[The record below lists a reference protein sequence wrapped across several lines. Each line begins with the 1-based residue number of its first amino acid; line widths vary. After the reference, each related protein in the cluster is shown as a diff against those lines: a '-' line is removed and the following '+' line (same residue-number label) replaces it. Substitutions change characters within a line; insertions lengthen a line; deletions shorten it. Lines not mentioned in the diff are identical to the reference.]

1 MNPTDLVYRNGN
13 GVPVTTSTIVAEYF
27 GKEHR
32 NVMASIKGIIA
43 SAEKSVDIESQ
54 EIKSFFELS
63 SYETTMPI
71 ATAGEGAVRKTP
83 MYIMNEEGFT
93 LLAMGFTGEKAR
105 LFKIR
110 YIKAFKAMR
119 NVIQNQMDGTAQLM
133 QAQQMITQ
141 NLLLLS
147 QQMETMTRT
156 NSLILERLERLE
168 SRPQDKPKGQ
178 RGKQLIKVRPS
189 SPGYITVKDAVHE
202 LKARGVQVLQ
212 QSLYKYLRAMNY
224 TSSDECCYNRPTQA
238 WLQGGWM
245 SFCSSGTRQVGDNP
259 NIRRRYFTPLLG
271 MAFIDKLET
280 DLRKLY
286 GKKTKEAQL
295 AFGFGKEVQR

>member
-13 GVPVTTSTIVAEYF
+13 GVPVTTSMIISEYF
-27 GKEHR
+27 GKTHKD
-32 NVMASIKGIIA
+32 VMEAVKNILV
-43 SAEKSVDIESQ
+43 SAEKSAETENQ
-54 EIKSFFELS
+54 EIITYFELS
-63 SYETTMPI
+63 NYETPLNNGT
-71 ATAGEGAVRKTP
+71 GAVRKTP

-202 LKARGVQVLQ
+202 LKARGVQVLK

-224 TSSDECCYNRPTQA
+224 TSSDECCYNRPTQE

-295 AFGFGKEVQR
+295 AFGFGKEVQG

>member
-1 MNPTDLVYRNGN
+1 MMPGN
-13 GVPVTTSTIVAEYF
+13 T
-27 GKEHR
+27 
-32 NVMASIKGIIA
+32 
-43 SAEKSVDIESQ
+43 
-54 EIKSFFELS
+54 
-63 SYETTMPI
+63 
-71 ATAGEGAVRKTP
+71 GAVRKYP

-93 LLAMGFTGEKAR
+93 HLAMGFTGEKAKV
-105 LFKIR
+105 FKQR

-224 TSSDECCYNRPTQA
+224 TSSDECCYNRPTQE

>member
-13 GVPVTTSTIVAEYF
+13 GVPVTTSVIVAEYF
-27 GKEHR
+27 GKNHLH
-32 NVMASIKGIIA
+32 VMEAIRKMLVTIENSI
-43 SAEKSVDIESQ
+43 ETESQ
-54 EIKSFFELS
+54 EVKTYFELS
-63 SYETTMPI
+63 NYETPLNNGT
-71 ATAGEGAVRKTP
+71 GAVRKNP

>member
-13 GVPVTTSTIVAEYF
+13 GVPVTTSVIVAEYF
-27 GKEHR
+27 GKNHLH
-32 NVMASIKGIIA
+32 VMEAIRKMLVTIENSI
-43 SAEKSVDIESQ
+43 ETESQ
-54 EIKSFFELS
+54 EVKTYFELS
-63 SYETTMPI
+63 SYETPLNNGT
-71 ATAGEGAVRKTP
+71 GAVKKNP

-133 QAQQMITQ
+133 QSQQMITQ

-147 QQMETMTRT
+147 QQMEAMTRT

-168 SRPQDKPKGQ
+168 SHPQDKPKGQ

-224 TSSDECCYNRPTQA
+224 TSSDECCYNRPTQE

>member
-13 GVPVTTSTIVAEYF
+13 GVPVTTSMIISEYF
-27 GKEHR
+27 GKTHKD
-32 NVMASIKGIIA
+32 VMEAVKNILV
-43 SAEKSVDIESQ
+43 SAEKSAETENQ
-54 EIKSFFELS
+54 EIITYFELS
-63 SYETTMPI
+63 NYETPLNNGT
-71 ATAGEGAVRKTP
+71 GAVRKNP

-156 NSLILERLERLE
+156 NSLILDRLERLE

-224 TSSDECCYNRPTQA
+224 TSSDECCYNRPTQE

>member
-13 GVPVTTSTIVAEYF
+13 GVPVTTSMIISEYF
-27 GKEHR
+27 GKTHKD
-32 NVMASIKGIIA
+32 VMEAVKNILV
-43 SAEKSVDIESQ
+43 SAEKSAETENQ
-54 EIKSFFELS
+54 EIITYFELS
-63 SYETTMPI
+63 NYETPLNNGT
-71 ATAGEGAVRKTP
+71 GAVRKTP

-224 TSSDECCYNRPTQA
+224 TSSDECCYNRPTQE

-286 GKKTKEAQL
+286 GKKNKEAQL
-295 AFGFGKEVQR
+295 AFGFGKEVQE

>member
-1 MNPTDLVYRNGN
+1 MKTTEIVFRNGN
-13 GVPVTTSTIVAEYF
+13 GVPVTTSVIVAEYF
-27 GKEHR
+27 EKNHKH
-32 NVMASIKGIIA
+32 VMEAIQDIIA
-43 SAEKSVDIESQ
+43 TAEKSAIVEIQ
-54 EIKSFFELS
+54 ELKEYFELS
-63 SYETTMPI
+63 SYETMMPGN
-71 ATAGEGAVRKTP
+71 TGAVRKYP

-93 LLAMGFTGEKAR
+93 HLAMGFTGEKAKV
-105 LFKIR
+105 FKQR

-189 SPGYITVKDAVHE
+189 SPGYITVKDAVRE

-224 TSSDECCYNRPTQA
+224 TSSDECCYNRPTQE

-286 GKKTKEAQL
+286 GKKNKEAQL
-295 AFGFGKEVQR
+295 AFGFGKEAAQ

>member
-1 MNPTDLVYRNGN
+1 MKTTEIVFRNGN
-13 GVPVTTSTIVAEYF
+13 GVPVTTSVIVAEYF
-27 GKEHR
+27 EKNHKD
-32 NVMASIKGIIA
+32 VMAAIQDIIA
-43 SAEKSVDIESQ
+43 MAEKSAIVEIQ
-54 EIKSFFELS
+54 ELKEYFELS
-63 SYETTMPI
+63 SYETMMPGN
-71 ATAGEGAVRKTP
+71 TGAVRKYP

-93 LLAMGFTGEKAR
+93 HLAMGFTGEKAKV
-105 LFKIR
+105 FKQR

-202 LKARGVQVLQ
+202 LKTRGVHVLQ

-224 TSSDECCYNRPTQA
+224 TSSDECCYNRPTQE

-295 AFGFGKEVQR
+295 AFGFGKEVQE

>member
-13 GVPVTTSTIVAEYF
+13 GVPVTTSVIVAEYF
-27 GKEHR
+27 GKNHQH
-32 NVMASIKGIIA
+32 VMEAIRKLFVSV
-43 SAEKSVDIESQ
+43 EKTVETESQ
-54 EIKSFFELS
+54 EVKTYFELS
-63 SYETTMPI
+63 SYETPLNNGT
-71 ATAGEGAVRKTP
+71 GAVKNTP

-224 TSSDECCYNRPTQA
+224 TSSDECCYNRPTQE

-295 AFGFGKEVQR
+295 AFGFGKEVQE

>member
-13 GVPVTTSTIVAEYF
+13 GVPVTTSMIISEYF
-27 GKEHR
+27 GKTHKD
-32 NVMASIKGIIA
+32 VMEAVKNILV
-43 SAEKSVDIESQ
+43 SAEKSAETENQ
-54 EIKSFFELS
+54 EIITYFELS
-63 SYETTMPI
+63 NYETPLNNGT
-71 ATAGEGAVRKTP
+71 GAVRKTP

-189 SPGYITVKDAVHE
+189 SPGYITRRAGAATIAVQVSACHE
-202 LKARGVQVLQ
+202 LHQQRRMLLQPSDPGMVARRVDVVLQ
-212 QSLYKYLRAMNY
+212 FGYPS
-224 TSSDECCYNRPTQA
+224 
-238 WLQGGWM
+238 GG
-245 SFCSSGTRQVGDNP
+245 G
-259 NIRRRYFTPLLG
+259 
-271 MAFIDKLET
+271 
-280 DLRKLY
+280 
-286 GKKTKEAQL
+286 
-295 AFGFGKEVQR
+295 

>member
-13 GVPVTTSTIVAEYF
+13 GVPVTTSMIISEYF
-27 GKEHR
+27 GKTHKD
-32 NVMASIKGIIA
+32 VMEAVKNILV
-43 SAEKSVDIESQ
+43 SAEKSAETENQ
-54 EIKSFFELS
+54 EITTYFELS
-63 SYETTMPI
+63 NYETPLNNGT
-71 ATAGEGAVRKTP
+71 GAVRKNP

-189 SPGYITVKDAVHE
+189 SPGYITVKDAVRE

-224 TSSDECCYNRPTQA
+224 TSSDECCYNRPTQE

-295 AFGFGKEVQR
+295 AFGFGKEVQG

>member
-13 GVPVTTSTIVAEYF
+13 GVPVTTSMIISEYF
-27 GKEHR
+27 GKTHKD
-32 NVMASIKGIIA
+32 VMEAVKNILV
-43 SAEKSVDIESQ
+43 SAEKSAETENQ
-54 EIKSFFELS
+54 EIITYFELS
-63 SYETTMPI
+63 NYETPLNNGT
-71 ATAGEGAVRKTP
+71 GAVRKTP

-224 TSSDECCYNRPTQA
+224 TSSDECCYNRPTQE

>member
-13 GVPVTTSTIVAEYF
+13 GVPVTTSMIISEYF
-27 GKEHR
+27 GKTHKD
-32 NVMASIKGIIA
+32 VMEAVKNILV
-43 SAEKSVDIESQ
+43 SAEKSAETENQ
-54 EIKSFFELS
+54 EIITYFELS
-63 SYETTMPI
+63 NYETPLNNGT
-71 ATAGEGAVRKTP
+71 GAVRKTP

-224 TSSDECCYNRPTQA
+224 TSSDECCYNRPTQE

-286 GKKTKEAQL
+286 GKKNKEAQL
-295 AFGFGKEVQR
+295 AFGFGKEVQG

>member
-13 GVPVTTSTIVAEYF
+13 GVPVTTSVIVAEYF
-27 GKEHR
+27 GKNHQH
-32 NVMASIKGIIA
+32 VMEAIRKLFVSV
-43 SAEKSVDIESQ
+43 EKTVETEYQ
-54 EIKSFFELS
+54 EVKTYFELS
-63 SYETTMPI
+63 SYETPLNNGT
-71 ATAGEGAVRKTP
+71 GAVKNTP

-189 SPGYITVKDAVHE
+189 SPGYITVKDAVRE
-202 LKARGVQVLQ
+202 LKARGVHVLQ
-212 QSLYKYLRAMNY
+212 QSLYKYLRAMKY
-224 TSSDECCYNRPTQA
+224 TSSDECCYNRPTQE

-295 AFGFGKEVQR
+295 AFGFGKEAAQ

>member
-1 MNPTDLVYRNGN
+1 MKTTEIVFRNGN
-13 GVPVTTSTIVAEYF
+13 GVPVTTSVIVAEYF
-27 GKEHR
+27 EKNHKH
-32 NVMASIKGIIA
+32 VMEAIQDIIA
-43 SAEKSVDIESQ
+43 TAEKSAIVEIQ
-54 EIKSFFELS
+54 ELKEYFELS
-63 SYETTMPI
+63 SYETMMPGN
-71 ATAGEGAVRKTP
+71 TGAVRKYP

-93 LLAMGFTGEKAR
+93 HLAMGFTGEKAKV
-105 LFKIR
+105 FKQR

-189 SPGYITVKDAVHE
+189 SPGYITVKDAVRE

-224 TSSDECCYNRPTQA
+224 TSSDECCYNRPTQE

-286 GKKTKEAQL
+286 GKKNKEAQL
-295 AFGFGKEVQR
+295 AFGFGKEVQG

>member
-13 GVPVTTSTIVAEYF
+13 GVPVTTSMIISEYF
-27 GKEHR
+27 GKTHKD
-32 NVMASIKGIIA
+32 VMEAVKNILV
-43 SAEKSVDIESQ
+43 SAEKSAETENQ
-54 EIKSFFELS
+54 EIITYFELS
-63 SYETTMPI
+63 NYETPLNNGT
-71 ATAGEGAVRKTP
+71 GAVRKNP

-224 TSSDECCYNRPTQA
+224 TSSDECCYNRPTQE